1 MKLKGKL
8 VSKKRTREVEDIGT
22 KTADQSDDEEESRA
36 GAIKKKAR
44 VDPFAAKGKK
54 KQTGNNFVQNA
65 LPTKSKP
72 SPPHTPP
79 RATSP
84 SAEAQGD
91 ATVVEPPNN
100 PADEVS
106 TGSPSKK
113 TKKKK
118 KHKDGNKED
127 KEAEDTVIGQERG
140 ATTSPTKVVTK
151 PLSTADQHRD
161 STPPRGG
168 FHKTEDPGEKI
179 LADSLQSIVRATLP
193 CAPPVFAPYLCP
205 SVSLISVPETP
216 RVSTSTPQTTQ
227 AKETATPKPTG
238 EASGLP
244 LLNLEG
250 PPPTLSLE
258 ASPAKKKR
266 KRNRKKKKK
275 QSEGG
280 GQAQQSADHD
290 AEPQDEEEEDE

>member
-8 VSKKRTREVEDIGT
+8 VSKKRARELEDIGT

-54 KQTGNNFVQNA
+54 KQTGNNSVQNA

-84 SAEAQGD
+84 SAEAQAD
-91 ATVVEPPNN
+91 ATVVEPPNKT
-100 PADEVS
+100 ADEVS
-106 TGSPSKK
+106 SGSPSKK

-151 PLSTADQHRD
+151 PLPTADQHRD

-179 LADSLQSIVRATLP
+179 LADSLQSIVRATLVLP
-193 CAPPVFAPYLCP
+193 CAPPVFCSLLV
-205 SVSLISVPETP
+205 SFSLINLRP
-216 RVSTSTPQTTQ
+216 RNPSSIYSYSANHASERNSHSKADWRGERIAIAKFGGSTAYSIP
-227 AKETATPKPTG
+227 
-238 EASGLP
+238 
-244 LLNLEG
+244 
-250 PPPTLSLE
+250 
-258 ASPAKKKR
+258 
-266 KRNRKKKKK
+266 
-275 QSEGG
+275 
-280 GQAQQSADHD
+280 
-290 AEPQDEEEEDE
+290 